1 MKKCPNCNTS
11 FEDEDVY
18 CPNCGKKL
26 VSVGTDTKV
35 VIEAGSGGINLTENT
50 TTQKNSNNTIS
61 ESKPTQ
67 KNSNNTISESKPTQ
81 KNSNN
86 TISESKPTQKNSNN
100 TISESKPTQNIDMNN
115 KNQDG
120 QTSDSSTLRIIL
132 YFFGLGLIVLP
143 FIITGP
149 EFGFFW
155 YLIIGVVA
163 YILYALHRS
172 DKKGIS
178 ELNVVLLLFIIIA
191 FVMLIWGPL
200 NADY

>member
-50 TTQKNSNNTIS
+50 T
-61 ESKPTQ
+61 TQ

>member
-67 KNSNNTISESKPTQ
+67 
-81 KNSNN
+81 
-86 TISESKPTQKNSNN
+86 
-100 TISESKPTQNIDMNN
+100 NIDMNN

-155 YLIIGVVA
+155 YLLIGVVA

-172 DKKGIS
+172 DKRGIS